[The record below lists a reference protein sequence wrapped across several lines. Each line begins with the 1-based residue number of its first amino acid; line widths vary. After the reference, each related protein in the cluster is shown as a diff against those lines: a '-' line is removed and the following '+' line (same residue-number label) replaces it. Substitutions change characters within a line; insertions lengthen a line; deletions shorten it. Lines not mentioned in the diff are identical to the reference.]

1 MDVGMNY
8 QWGLYALRTLHLYEV
23 VEVRSKIRLEDYLD
37 VFGTGWWNR
46 AWFAHLINAHHG
58 LGDYKQELKEIYRAQ
73 KVYPDYFNSYEVRAL
88 AALGRINEVKEVI
101 DKSFSITSRSNA
113 EELAM
118 LRGAQ
123 VLRRHKHMDAY
134 REIAARLIEWN
145 EYRLSEQEETRSLLQ
160 DYAEALYLAERWE
173 EAHALYK
180 KLSDKYPD
188 NIVLKGCLGTTE
200 ARIGNNEKARQIS
213 EELKDPNLPY
223 LRGRNTFWRARIAS
237 VLGEKDRAVSL
248 LRQALSEG
256 QSYSLWVYQ
265 EIDLE
270 PLLDFKPYK
279 ELVRPKR

>member
-1 MDVGMNY
+1 MNY

-23 VEVRSKIRLEDYLD
+23 VEVRRKIRLEDYLD

-46 AWFAHLINAHHG
+46 AWFGHLINALHG

-73 KVYPDYFNSYEVRAL
+73 KIYPDYFFSFEARAL
-88 AALGRINEVKEVI
+88 AALGRIDEVKEVI
-101 DKSFSITSRSNA
+101 DRSFAITSRSNA
-113 EELAM
+113 AELVM
-118 LRGAQ
+118 FRGAYE
-123 VLRRHKHMDAY
+123 LRRQKHIKAY
-134 REIAARLIEWN
+134 KEITSRLIEWF

-160 DYAEALYLAERWE
+160 DYADALYLAERWE

-188 NIVLKGCLGTTE
+188 NIVLKGSLGKAE
-200 ARIGNNEKARQIS
+200 ARIGNNAAARRIS
-213 EELKDPNLPY
+213 EELKNINLPY
-223 LRGRNTFWRARIAS
+223 MRGRNTFWRARIAS
-237 VLGEKDRAVSL
+237 VLGEKERAVTL

-256 QSYSLWVYQ
+256 QSYSLWVFQ
-265 EIDLE
+265 DIDLE